1 MSEHPFVNRLR
12 VRYHETDPQRFVFNS
27 RYLEYA
33 DVSMSEFFRHLGWS
47 YPELLGLGFDPSVV
61 KSSIEYLRPAYLDDL
76 IDIEVACTRLG
87 TSSFTL
93 EFSLNVR
100 GEQIS
105 RIENV
110 YVNVN
115 PESGTSRPI
124 PEHIAR
130 EIQAS
135 RLVTTP
141 ERGTARTP

>member
-1 MSEHPFVNRLR
+1 VPDTPFVNRLR

-33 DVSMSEFFRHLGWS
+33 DVSMAEYFRHLGWS
-47 YPELLGLGFDPSVV
+47 YPELLDQGFDPSVV
-61 KSSIEYLRPAYLDDL
+61 KSTLDYIKPAYLDDL
-76 IDIEVACTRLG
+76 VDIEVSCPRIG

-93 EFSLNVR
+93 EFSLIAR

-115 PESGTSRPI
+115 PETGGSRPV
-124 PEHIAR
+124 PACIAEKMR
-130 EIQAS
+130 AS
-135 RLVTTP
+135 GLATTP
-141 ERGTARTP
+141 ETERAATL